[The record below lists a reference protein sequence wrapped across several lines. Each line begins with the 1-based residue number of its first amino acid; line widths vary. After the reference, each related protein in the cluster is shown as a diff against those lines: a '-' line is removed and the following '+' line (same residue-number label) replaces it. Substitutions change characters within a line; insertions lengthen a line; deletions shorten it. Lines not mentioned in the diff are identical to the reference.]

1 MVPDDHWEKNMNTL
15 KPDTSWA
22 MAVVLATCFASTHV
36 MADTNDVRSSQS
48 LDYELALQRGTQ
60 AVIWGLPAVSMKG
73 FCGSMQTQLGAKEN
87 DIVYFS
93 KPMVSRHGF
102 LTANNN
108 VPYVAVCLNTKAG
121 PVVLDVPATSKTTMY
136 FGSALEMWQTPV
148 TDIGPAG
155 ADKGK
160 GGKYLFVPPGYEG
173 TVPDGYLVF
182 RPDTYAVPVAL
193 RPVSLP
199 C

>member
-1 MVPDDHWEKNMNTL
+1 
-15 KPDTSWA
+15 

-102 LTANNN
+102 LTANNKDIVDFRVR
-108 VPYVAVCLNTKAG
+108 VPDTCNDL
-121 PVVLDVPATSKTTMY
+121 
-136 FGSALEMWQTPV
+136 
-148 TDIGPAG
+148 AG
-155 ADKGK
+155 A
-160 GGKYLFVPPGYEG
+160 V
-173 TVPDGYLVF
+173 
-182 RPDTYAVPVAL
+182 
-193 RPVSLP
+193 LP
-199 C
+199 R